1 MKNTLVRLK
10 VRREVVRVLTDR
22 DLAIAVAGGADNP
35 NSGVTDRESGC
46 RNLVVLPTG

>member
-22 DLAIAVAGGADNP
+22 DLAIAAAGADNP
-35 NSGVTDRESGC
+35 NGAGTDLQSGC
-46 RNLVVLPTG
+46 RNMVVLPTG

>member
-22 DLAIAVAGGADNP
+22 DLAIAVAGADNP
-35 NSGVTDRESGC
+35 NTAVSDVLTGC
-46 RNLVVLPTG
+46 RNMVAQPTG

>member
-22 DLAIAVAGGADNP
+22 DLAIAVAGVDNP
-35 NSGVTDRESGC
+35 NSGGTDRESGC
-46 RNLVVLPTG
+46 RNMVVLPTG